1 MLSFLRLIKVKMI
14 INVSVKF
21 EKRKDK
27 VEKINE
33 ENYFVYLKSDPLN
46 GVANEELIKELSFY
60 FNIDKKEIKI
70 ISGKKTRKKKIMIKG
85 L

>member
-1 MLSFLRLIKVKMI
+1 MI

-27 VEKINE
+27 IEKINE
-33 ENYFVYLKSDPLN
+33 ENYFAYLKSTPIN
-46 GVANEELIKELSFY
+46 GAANEELVKELSLY

-70 ISGKKTRKKKIMIKG
+70 ISGKKSRKKKLAIKG